1 MKGQVFIMAMK
12 ISDAKVLIC
21 DDSMMVRKKMK
32 NLLSEY
38 GFQNIFEA
46 VNGKEAVA
54 KFVEITP
61 DITFMDIVMPEMTGV
76 EALKIIKTSA
86 PDAIIIMATSI
97 GTEGNLSEA
106 IKDGAN
112 DFLQKP
118 IDEEQLTKLLDN
130 YFKEA

>member
-1 MKGQVFIMAMK
+1 MAKEISSAK
-12 ISDAKVLIC
+12 ILVC
-21 DDSMMVRKKMK
+21 DDSMMIKKKMK
-32 NLLSEY
+32 GLLTAY
-38 GFQNIFEA
+38 GIKNIYEA
-46 VNGKEAVA
+46 SNGKEAVE
-54 KFVEITP
+54 KFVETQP

-86 PDAIIIMATSI
+86 ADAVIITATSI

-106 IKDGAN
+106 IKHGAS

-118 IDEEQLTKLLDN
+118 VEEEQLVKLLDT